1 MKLKLFIITL
11 ALSFALF
18 ANAQPDTLF
27 VYGPGGPQAPMEE
40 CAKIFS
46 KNMLIPVKII
56 AGPETNWIDQAKQ
69 NADLVFGGAEYML
82 TQFAVQHPGLIDSS
96 TRTELYKRA
105 AGILVRKGNPKKIT
119 SLKDLTKPGVRILN
133 VNGAGQ
139 LGLWEDI
146 AGKQNLIG
154 GIQKNILRSFPNT
167 GAAVNAW
174 KTDNSY
180 DAIIIYSS
188 WYYRLKDVS
197 QLVKIRESQTVYRGT
212 PIAITNIT
220 NQKKEAR
227 QFIQFLLSNE
237 GHLIFKKWGWE

>member
-1 MKLKLFIITL
+1 
-11 ALSFALF
+11 
-18 ANAQPDTLF
+18 
-27 VYGPGGPQAPMEE
+27 
-40 CAKIFS
+40 
-46 KNMLIPVKII
+46 
-56 AGPETNWIDQAKQ
+56 
-69 NADLVFGGAEYML
+69 ML
-82 TQFAVQHPGLIDSS
+82 TQFAMQHPGLIDSS

-119 SLKDLTKPGVRILN
+119 SLKDLTKQGMRILD

-139 LGLWEDI
+139 IGMCEDL

-154 GIQKNILRSFPNT
+154 GIQKNILRSFLNT

-197 QLVKIRESQTVYRGT
+197 QLVKIPEFQTVYRGT
-212 PIAITNIT
+212 PVAITTIS
-220 NQKKEAR
+220 NQKKEAQ
-227 QFIQFLLSNE
+227 QFIQFLLSNK
-237 GHLIFKKWGWE
+237 GHSIFKKWGWE